1 MKKAIHPNWHHDC
14 VVTCSC
20 GNSFTTGSMNKT
32 ISVDIC
38 SACHP
43 FFTGEMKFVD
53 RQGRVDKFIKKR
65 ATAEAIAKEK
75 KAAKKVTQKSNEPVK
90 SYKQILQE
98 QQASLK
104 QEKKAASTKEVK
116 AETSTKQA
124 SEAVADKTVAKNS

>member
-1 MKKAIHPNWHHDC
+1 MKKDIHPNWHHDC

>member
-75 KAAKKVTQKSNEPVK
+75 KAAKKITQKSNEPVK

-116 AETSTKQA
+116 AESSTKQA
-124 SEAVADKTVAKNS
+124 SEAVAAKTVEKNS